1 MLNIEYQDPVIEIG
15 WHIFD
20 LLVSECNRVGSQY
33 GILTD
38 ERHMF
43 ILYFPPDGPPDPY
56 RLLDLDY
63 KYNYFARNL
72 SVADS
77 PLCQTIAACVLFSV
91 SAGSLKPLCRF
102 DLCRGALHDPVCLND
117 SFSTEPE
124 ILQSFCSYHDFDLYT
139 L

>member
-1 MLNIEYQDPVIEIG
+1 MLKIEYQDPVIEIG

-20 LLVSECNRVGSQY
+20 LLVSECNWVGSQY

-38 ERHMF
+38 EHHMS
-43 ILYFPPDGPPDPY
+43 ILYFPPNGPPEPY
-56 RLLDLDY
+56 HLLDLDY
-63 KYNYFARNL
+63 NYFIRNL

-77 PLCQTIAACVLFSV
+77 PLCRTIAACVLFSV
-91 SAGSLKPLCRF
+91 SAGSLKLLRRF
-102 DLCRGALHDPVCLND
+102 NLCRGALHDPVCLND